1 MHINELGVER
11 GLCCLLMHMRKH
23 YVDRKHW
30 WVMTTLSP
38 AAFFLRDAFK
48 LPATIPILRT
58 VFLFLNLIFHF
69 LFLFFCLSGHVHQAT
84 HKKKGT
90 RRYRQIQESLER

>member
-38 AAFFLRDAFK
+38 AAFFLRDASK

-69 LFLFFCLSGHVHQAT
+69 LFLFFACLDMFIKLHTKRKVLGDT
-84 HKKKGT
+84 DKFK
-90 RRYRQIQESLER
+90 SL